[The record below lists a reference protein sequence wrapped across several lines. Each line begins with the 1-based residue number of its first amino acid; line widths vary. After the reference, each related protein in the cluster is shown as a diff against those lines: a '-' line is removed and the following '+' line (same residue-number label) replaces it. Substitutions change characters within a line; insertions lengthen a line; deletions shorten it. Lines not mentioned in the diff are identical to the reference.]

1 MRSEHQLLRWRSDE
15 QLQTTDAELISGSVA
30 EPECFAVLFR
40 RYAPALQRYAVRR
53 LGPAKADDVVAETFL
68 HAFRQRQRY
77 RVDESPNARAW
88 LYGIATNLIGRQ
100 RRAEVRQ
107 YRALART
114 GMDTELWQFTD
125 AVDERVSAEALERVL
140 ADSLASLP
148 SKQRE
153 ALLLVVWAELSYEET
168 AQALQIPVGT
178 VRSRIS
184 RARAQ
189 LRRELEMAAT
199 PEAPAQAQP
208 GTAVQPTTIERSQ

>member
-1 MRSEHQLLRWRSDE
+1 MRSEHQLLPRRSDG
-15 QLQTTDAELISGSVA
+15 QLQMTDAELISGSVA
-30 EPECFAVLFR
+30 QPECFALLFR
-40 RYAPALQRYAVRR
+40 RYAPELQRYAVRR

-77 RVDESPNARAW
+77 RADQSPNARAW

-114 GMDTELWQFTD
+114 GIDTELWQFTD
-125 AVDERVSAEALERVL
+125 EVDERVSAGALERVL
-140 ADSLASLP
+140 AGSLATLP

-168 AQALQIPVGT
+168 ARALQVPVGT

-189 LRRELEMAAT
+189 LRRELERPVALESPSQ
-199 PEAPAQAQP
+199 PEAQGGDAPQ
-208 GTAVQPTTIERSQ
+208 GL